1 MVEFDTEPEENMPL
15 MTYQSPPLELTSKC
29 NDVDDVSILPDSFST
44 ISIIQQEFHD
54 ELKKWIR
61 DSSEISSCDTNDYLK
76 WLTVQ
81 DSQYPFYNVTYLRV
95 LVKKTHVTHLLASQ
109 NKSFVMTKETCE
121 EVFLPCLKSTW
132 MQSNWKG
139 LLSCLQPNVKLQ
151 LCASK
156 MEGMMV
162 LKLELTGLSSHNWL
176 TLITHV
182 PPAMLDVKYEKLP
195 QELSAENLTHQ
206 MCRYS
211 TQTTSDDFRNQL
223 RNALESSLL
232 ESLYGVIS
240 IDNKTKQIIGPD
252 IENKRGSVLL
262 DLSHVILPAFAYV
275 VNEEQEEMQQQ
286 CSLVMDMMVDDG
298 LPSLLI
304 FVSKPKSTAKWLAAS
319 LQEKEV
325 PEFDASWNSLPQ
337 KGSIWIMLKDIK
349 SLLVKDF
356 KFNLVCIINFGN
368 ISKKVEYVE
377 HLYKLNYEF
386 VVFFSDKFI
395 LTPQMA
401 EYLPQRSVKENLK
414 VSCSLTVE
422 FFQRHFLLMHAK
434 PEWKATESTIRIPRT
449 KTKKIVDSDQMEPP
463 LKRSR
468 TCKHKC
474 IATPN
479 NTSPSLASF
488 FTWQPSNVH
497 LIRNDPLRSL
507 VNRFYNVMPMAF
519 QMELHAGGEHYCND
533 GAMILTWTK
542 QPLSN
547 VLQLDPLEFLISCD
561 ATCRICTMESVNPV
575 YFSSCNHVFCE
586 SCLGIYYLMVQR
598 DCCPVTEC
606 ESKECHRAKVKE
618 QKKQE
623 SNIDYFGSP
632 LFVCP
637 KSSFSP
643 AWDCSGKFQKIKEL
657 AAQYK
662 ERLLVITH
670 LTRVATWY
678 NKASIRTNVF
688 PFEYPPDLTEYQ
700 VVINDFK
707 DAAQLSQMLE
717 QFPNADILLFECC
730 MDHILFFEWKHK
742 LPLTDKTTVFRMES
756 PVLDNVRKVLC
767 AVEKQNS
774 ILQCVAPET
783 SDVWRRGNSIQPA
796 LEWKENRLAISW
808 GKQSVD
814 VQVPNVFQCNG
825 QSFVWNDDLKRYLFL
840 CFLFFFQVFTCCFFV
855 GCCFLIMPVF
865 IFPTPFT
872 TDCVMVRMHIVQA
885 ILIQMAQQKLQFHLM

>member
-1 MVEFDTEPEENMPL
+1 MDAKKLVEFDTEPEENIPL
-15 MTYQSPPLELTSKC
+15 VTYHSPPLELTSKC
-29 NDVDDVSILPDSFST
+29 NEVEDWT
-44 ISIIQQEFHD
+44 ISPDLFPPISITQQAFHD
-54 ELKKWIR
+54 ELKQWIR
-61 DSSEISSCDTNDYLK
+61 DSSAISSQISSCDANDYLK

-81 DSQYPFYNVTYLRV
+81 DSKYLFYNMTYLHV

-109 NKSFVMTKETCE
+109 NKSFVMSNETCG
-121 EVFLPCLKSTW
+121 EVFLPCLKSPW

-151 LCASK
+151 LYASK
-156 MEGMMV
+156 MDGMMV

-182 PPAMLDVKYEKLP
+182 PPAMLDVKCEKLP

-211 TQTTSDDFRNQL
+211 TPITADDFRNKLQD
-223 RNALESSLL
+223 ALESTLL

-275 VNEEQEEMQQQ
+275 VNEQQEEMQKQ
-286 CSLVMDMMVDDG
+286 CSFVMDMMVEDH
-298 LPSLLI
+298 LPNLLI
-304 FVSKPKSTAKWLAAS
+304 FVSKPKSTAKWLASS
-319 LQEKEV
+319 LQEKKI
-325 PEFDASWNSLPQ
+325 PEFDASWSSLPST

-368 ISKKVEYVE
+368 ISKKVEHVE

-401 EYLPQRSVKENLK
+401 DYLPQRSVKEKLN
-414 VSCSLTVE
+414 VPCSLTVD
-422 FFQRHFLLMHAK
+422 FFQRHFLLMHAN
-434 PEWKATESTIRIPRT
+434 PEWKATETTIRIPRT
-449 KTKKIVDSDQMEPP
+449 KTKKIIDSDPMEPP

-468 TCKHKC
+468 TCKNKST
-474 IATPN
+474 ATQHN
-479 NTSPSLASF
+479 ASPSLASF

-547 VLQLDPLEFLISCD
+547 VLQLDPLELLIDSPPCT
-561 ATCRICTMESVNPV
+561 TCRICTMESVNPV
-575 YFSSCNHVFCE
+575 YFPSCNHFFCE
-586 SCLGIYYLMVQR
+586 SCLGIYYLMVQKE
-598 DCCPVTEC
+598 CCPVTGC
-606 ESKECHRAKVKE
+606 ESNECHRAKVKE
-618 QKKQE
+618 QNKQE
-623 SNIDYFGSP
+623 SNIDYVGSP

-657 AAQYK
+657 ATVYK
-662 ERLLVITH
+662 ERLLVVTH
-670 LTRVATWY
+670 LARVETWY
-678 NKASIRTNVF
+678 TKAGIRTNIF
-688 PFEYPPDLTEYQ
+688 PFEYETDVSEYQ

-730 MDHILFFEWKHK
+730 MDHVLFFEWKHK
-742 LPLTDKTTVFRMES
+742 LPLTDKTTVFRIES
-756 PVLDNVRKVLC
+756 PILDNVRKVLR

-783 SDVWRRGNSIQPA
+783 SDVWRRGNSIQPV
-796 LEWKENRLAISW
+796 LEWKENRLVISW

-814 VQVPNVFQCNG
+814 VQVPNVFQYNE
-825 QSFVWNDDLKRYLFL
+825 QSFAWNDDLKRYFFL
-840 CFLFFFQVFTCCFFV
+840 CFFLESFFWGGGGTVCHF
-855 GCCFLIMPVF
+855 
-865 IFPTPFT
+865 
-872 TDCVMVRMHIVQA
+872 
-885 ILIQMAQQKLQFHLM
+885 